1 VAWLFDYSISGTNDS
16 ETQPLDDSETQAPE
30 GLHDEQLED
39 ELATQV
45 LRENQIRMIGK
56 YIFL

>member
-16 ETQPLDDSETQAPE
+16 ETQAPE
-30 GLHDEQLED
+30 SLHDEQLED